1 MRRLVTACLYGFLLV
16 IAASAGASEKMR
28 CGQRIVDVGVLT
40 VDVLRLCGEPVS
52 RVVHPPAVGPD
63 GHVAHGAV
71 TVEHWV
77 YGPEHGRYRYL
88 RFIDGKLVEIRS
100 RPD

>member
-1 MRRLVTACLYGFLLV
+1 MRKLSIVCLSGFLLV
-16 IAASAGASEKMR
+16 TAVSAYASEKMR
-28 CGQRIVDVGVLT
+28 CGQRIVDVGLLT

-52 RVVHPPAVGPD
+52 RVVHPPAID
-63 GHVAHGAV
+63 QAGHVAHGAV

-88 RFIDGKLVEIRS
+88 RFIDGRLVEIRS